1 MFPHGGQHT
10 ADIQE
15 VKERQVN
22 EMKIW
27 TGWADISATG
37 EGRAICSMIATAQT
51 EADFRVRV
59 REALGEYFERSFDVG
74 QGLVRNGVTEALWA
88 PAVLDH
94 IEANQSTGNISAS
107 ASLHFNFS

>member
-1 MFPHGGQHT
+1 M
-10 ADIQE
+10 D
-15 VKERQVN
+15 

-37 EGRAICSMIATAQT
+37 EGRTICSMIATAQT
-51 EADFRVRV
+51 EEDSPVRV
-59 REALGEYFERSFDVG
+59 RKALSEYFERSFDVG

-88 PAVLDH
+88 PTVLDH
-94 IEANQSTGNISAS
+94 IEANQSIGNTSAC

>member
-1 MFPHGGQHT
+1 M
-10 ADIQE
+10 D
-15 VKERQVN
+15 

-37 EGRAICSMIATAQT
+37 EGRTLCSMIATAQS
-51 EADFRVRV
+51 EADFRARV
-59 REALGEYFERSFDVG
+59 REALGEYLERGFDVG

-88 PAVLDH
+88 PAALDH
-94 IEANQSTGNISAS
+94 IEVNQSTGNISAC